1 MPKIW
6 SVLRCFPDSLL
17 ATLSNRLLLFCLT
30 GFLGFPPRF
39 EVDAQESQ
47 NVPEGTL
54 HHGLWNSEEYQ
65 GTTRD
70 YWVYLPASHQD
81 HASLCLMVFND
92 GRSYMSEQGAFRVPE
107 VMDRLIHQKAMPA
120 TIAIFINPGEIP
132 SSEPGKAPRKN
143 RSFEYDA
150 LGDRYARFLME
161 EFLPPI
167 EAQYPISK
175 KPEHRAICGISS
187 GGIGAFTVAWEHPEA
202 FGKVLCHIGSFV
214 HIRGGHAYPYLIRKT
229 EKKPLKIFLQ
239 EGVHDLDNVHGHW
252 PLANKEMAAAL
263 EFKGYE
269 YQFVMTQGGH
279 SGQPGGRMLA
289 DSLRWLWK
297 DTQL

>member
-1 MPKIW
+1 
-6 SVLRCFPDSLL
+6 
-17 ATLSNRLLLFCLT
+17 
-30 GFLGFPPRF
+30 
-39 EVDAQESQ
+39 
-47 NVPEGTL
+47 
-54 HHGLWNSEEYQ
+54 
-65 GTTRD
+65 
-70 YWVYLPASHQD
+70 
-81 HASLCLMVFND
+81 MVFND
-92 GRSYMSEQGAFRVPE
+92 GRSYMSEQGDFRVPE

-132 SSEPGKAPRKN
+132 SSEPGKAPGKTGVLN
-143 RSFEYDA
+143 TMPWVTVMPDSSWKSF
-150 LGDRYARFLME
+150 FLLLKLNIP
-161 EFLPPI
+161 FQKSQSIVPSV
-167 EAQYPISK
+167 ASV
-175 KPEHRAICGISS
+175 R